1 MRREPGL
8 IAPGWQ
14 LQSNLPCAEFDSPW
28 AARVLA
34 HPIRDLLEGYALQER
49 GLPVGTRSI
58 HDLPAVSLPNPEAA
72 AIREQVDRLL
82 AHPLFSNSKRYPVL
96 LAHIVDQTLRG
107 NAAELKE
114 RTIGIEVFGRSP
126 SYDAN
131 ADPVVR
137 ITAGEVRKRLMQYY
151 YDSAH
156 DAELVIELPIG
167 SYIPLFRAAEIPPE
181 PQLASPAPEAAEAA
195 PAPSAHAPQRAPFR
209 RWLLLAF
216 LIGLAIAASF
226 AVGWTLRDFKDLQPP
241 SSIDRFWAPITDG
254 TTVATYCLGE
264 PSKNL
269 DTGSINSFD
278 APVNGTKPEPLY
290 FRLHLSGHLALAD
303 VITLTRT
310 AAALETRHKA
320 FRVLPASEAGFAQLR
335 EGPIVLIG
343 GFDNIWTL
351 RVTQKLRFGFESKD
365 GVAIIT
371 DRKSPQQTS
380 WATAWDL
387 PYEKLSRDY
396 AIVARIHDATTGQP
410 VIVAA
415 GISEEG
421 TEAAGEI
428 LYNPVYLDSLI
439 AKLPA
444 NWEHLNMEAVIETQV
459 IEGHPGPPTILAVE
473 TW

>member
-1 MRREPGL
+1 M
-8 IAPGWQ
+8 
-14 LQSNLPCAEFDSPW
+14 
-28 AARVLA
+28 
-34 HPIRDLLEGYALQER
+34 
-49 GLPVGTRSI
+49 PVGAKTVQDGAQPI
-58 HDLPAVSLPNPEAA
+58 AAPEAA
-72 AIREQVDRLL
+72 AIREQLDRLL

-96 LAHIVDQTLRG
+96 LAYTVEQTLKG
-107 NAAELKE
+107 YGSELKE
-114 RTIGIEVFGRSP
+114 RSIGIEVFGRSP

-156 DAELVIELPIG
+156 DGELIIELPSG
-167 SYIPLFRAAEIPPE
+167 SYVPLFRAPE
-181 PQLASPAPEAAEAA
+181 PPALPELTPPAAEPAPAFAA
-195 PAPSAHAPQRAPFR
+195 PAPTPPQARAVPRR

-216 LIGLAIAASF
+216 LFGLSLAASF
-226 AVGWTLRDFKDLQPP
+226 GIGWQFRDFRDFKPP

-254 TTVATYCLGE
+254 TTTATYCLGE
-264 PSKNL
+264 PARNL
-269 DTGSINSFD
+269 DVGSINSLET
-278 APVNGTKPEPLY
+278 PPSGTQQEPLY

-310 AAALETRHKA
+310 AAALETRRKA
-320 FRVLPASEAGFAQLR
+320 FRVLPASEASFAQLR

-365 GVAIIT
+365 GVALIV

-387 PYEKLSRDY
+387 PYQKLSRDY
-396 AIVARIHDATTGQP
+396 AIVARIRDNTTGQP

-428 LYNPVYLDSLI
+428 LYNPMYLDSLI
-439 AKLPA
+439 AKLPP
-444 NWEHLNMEAVIETQV
+444 NWEQLNMEAVIETQV
-459 IEGHPGPPTILAVE
+459 IEGHPGPPSILAVE
-473 TW
+473 TWK